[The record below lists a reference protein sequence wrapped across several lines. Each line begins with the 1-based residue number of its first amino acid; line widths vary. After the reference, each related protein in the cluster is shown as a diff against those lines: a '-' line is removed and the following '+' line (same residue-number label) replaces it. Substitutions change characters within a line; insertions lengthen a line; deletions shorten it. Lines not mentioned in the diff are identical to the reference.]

1 LILGSFLVFIAG
13 AQTAYSCYLYLL
25 AKDYLPGKPMSMFEI
40 GFILFNRSSIFFI
53 SAIIIFNSLG
63 LIIIYFIVFGDTLKS
78 LIHDFSSES
87 DNDFFGKRMAYVIIL
102 SVILVPII
110 LKKELKEI
118 KMLSVLLF
126 TTLFGFVV
134 LIIVQ
139 MSRLGI

>member
-1 LILGSFLVFIAG
+1 
-13 AQTAYSCYLYLL
+13 
-25 AKDYLPGKPMSMFEI
+25 MSMFEI

-53 SAIIIFNSLG
+53 STIIIFNSLG

-78 LIHDFSSES
+78 LIRDLSNETE
-87 DNDFFGKRMAYVIIL
+87 NEFFGKRMAYVIIL
-102 SVILVPII
+102 SVLLVPLI

-118 KMLSVLLF
+118 KILSVLLF

>member
-1 LILGSFLVFIAG
+1 
-13 AQTAYSCYLYLL
+13 LL

-53 SAIIIFNSLG
+53 STIIIFNSLG

-78 LIHDFSSES
+78 LIRDLSNETEHE
-87 DNDFFGKRMAYVIIL
+87 FFGKRMAYVIIL
-102 SVILVPII
+102 SVLLVPII

-118 KMLSVLLF
+118 KILSVLLF

>member
-1 LILGSFLVFIAG
+1 
-13 AQTAYSCYLYLL
+13 
-25 AKDYLPGKPMSMFEI
+25 MSMFEI

>member
-1 LILGSFLVFIAG
+1 
-13 AQTAYSCYLYLL
+13 
-25 AKDYLPGKPMSMFEI
+25 
-40 GFILFNRSSIFFI
+40 
-53 SAIIIFNSLG
+53 
-63 LIIIYFIVFGDTLKS
+63 
-78 LIHDFSSES
+78 
-87 DNDFFGKRMAYVIIL
+87 MAYVIIL